1 LEEAMTA
8 RYIDFDSVENY
19 YFRLVVQH
27 VLSEYGSDRLAD
39 VPGALEDVA
48 CLALNQL
55 PPRYIRHTIDTAF
68 FLSVDEQ
75 QEMIRAVKLA
85 VERAAKFVAEH
96 PRLPLTG
103 ELPHGELPG

>member
-1 LEEAMTA
+1 MTA

-19 YFRLVVQH
+19 YFRLVAQH
-27 VLSEYGSDRLAD
+27 VISEYGSAELAD
-39 VPGALEDVA
+39 IPGALEDMA

-55 PPRYIRHTIDTAF
+55 PPRYVRHTIDTAF
-68 FLSVDEQ
+68 YLSIEEQ

-96 PRLPLTG
+96 PRLPLID
-103 ELPHGELPG
+103 ELPHGELPN

>member
-1 LEEAMTA
+1 MPV
-8 RYIDFDSVENY
+8 RYIDFDSMENY

-27 VLSEYGSDRLAD
+27 IVSEYGSSELAE
-39 VPGALEDVA
+39 VAGALEDVA

-55 PPRYIRHTIDTAF
+55 PPRYVRHSIDTAF
-68 FLSVDEQ
+68 YLSVEEQ

-85 VERAAKFVAEH
+85 VERAKHFVEAH